1 VTPISATHAGDRYGH
16 FVFPTQAKVRL
27 EWGTQPLLPVTETA
41 DPSASLGV
49 CNFIGFAKKSMLK
62 IKSLRAS
69 KIAKNQKSH
78 NLSG

>member
-1 VTPISATHAGDRYGH
+1 MGGSKQHVPSLRGA
-16 FVFPTQAKVRL
+16 
-27 EWGTQPLLPVTETA
+27 PLR
-41 DPSASLGV
+41 V
-49 CNFIGFAKKSMLK
+49 CNFIGFAKNSMLK